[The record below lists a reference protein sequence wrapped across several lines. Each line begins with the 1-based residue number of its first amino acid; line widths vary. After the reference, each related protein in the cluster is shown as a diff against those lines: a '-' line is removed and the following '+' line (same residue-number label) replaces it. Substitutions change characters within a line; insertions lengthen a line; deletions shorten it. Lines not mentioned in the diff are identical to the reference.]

1 MSTALSSFEVSFADS
16 NGSPGA
22 RLSRLRVRMPPEVL
36 CVVRSIC
43 RADHSSIEVLL
54 NVLCVCVCV
63 CVCDSEVLIIEK
75 SGPLGAV
82 EV

>member
-54 NVLCVCVCV
+54 NVLCVCVC
-63 CVCDSEVLIIEK
+63 DSEVLIIEK